1 MNETDTDKILA
12 AVAAGF
18 EQIEAR
24 IKLIE
29 ERQLFLEHKIDN
41 RFDLLERMMHT
52 DRRQDQTRI
61 QELEVRVAKLDAA
74 SV

>member
-18 EQIEAR
+18 EQTEAR
-24 IKLIE
+24 LKVIE
-29 ERQLFLEHKIDN
+29 ERQLFLEQKIDN

-61 QELEVRVAKLDAA
+61 QELEVRVAKLEAA
-74 SV
+74 AV

>member
-1 MNETDTDKILA
+1 MNETETDKILA
-12 AVAAGF
+12 VVAAGF

-24 IKLIE
+24 LKVIE
-29 ERQLFLEHKIDN
+29 ERQLFLEQKIDN

-52 DRRQDQTRI
+52 DRRQDQIRI
-61 QELEVRVAKLDAA
+61 QELEVRIKNLEAA